1 LLLQSCPRFWP
12 TRKERLWSFGD
23 SMEITFLNRTKE
35 DSHDTIRVKINDV
48 KEESKKKIVNIINM
62 KNWKRETL
70 VPANVK
76 DLILVWKRVMKS
88 SNQIIVSC

>member
-1 LLLQSCPRFWP
+1 
-12 TRKERLWSFGD
+12 
-23 SMEITFLNRTKE
+23 MEVTFLNRTTE
-35 DSHDTIRVKINDV
+35 DSHDTIRVKVSDV

>member
-1 LLLQSCPRFWP
+1 
-12 TRKERLWSFGD
+12 
-23 SMEITFLNRTKE
+23 MEITFLNRTKE

-48 KEESKKKIVNIINM
+48 REESKKKIVNIINM

-88 SNQIIVSC
+88 SKARQRQGRPQCAQSVVIWRRT